1 MDLNY
6 TPAEESFRD
15 EVRAWL
21 AANLAP
27 DGENV
32 YATESEGM
40 DQWMT
45 YLKQWQRK
53 LHDAGWS
60 GISWPREYG
69 GRGATIIEELIFT
82 EEMARAKAPNLMNIS
97 IGVEL
102 VGPAI
107 MHHGTNEQ
115 KLRYLPKI
123 LSGEEIWSQG
133 FSEPGAGSDLASLRT
148 LAVEEENDFVIT
160 GQKVWTSWAE
170 YSEYCILLA
179 RTDPSAPKHKGIS
192 CFLVD
197 MRSPGITIRPTRQIT
212 GEAEFSEVFF
222 EGVRVPKESLLG
234 GINQG
239 WKVAMTILAHERGT
253 SAIRYQIRFRSE
265 LDDLIKLTKS
275 FIKEANKAAA
285 DPLIRQ
291 KLAQSF
297 IEVEILKY
305 NIYRSVT
312 QIMRSGKPGPES
324 SIIKLF
330 WSEMDRRQKEVAM
343 ETLGLYS
350 QLLQDSKWTIDHGRW
365 ARAFLWSRA
374 GTIYAGS
381 SEIQRN
387 IIAERVLGLPKSQ
400 EQK

>member
-1 MDLNY
+1 MDLGY
-6 TPAEESFRD
+6 TPAEERFRD

-21 AANLAP
+21 AANLSEDRNRVSESDSANI
-27 DGENV
+27 DG
-32 YATESEGM
+32 
-40 DQWMT
+40 WMT
-45 YLKQWQRK
+45 YLKEWQRK
-53 LHDAGWS
+53 LYDDGWS
-60 GISWPREYG
+60 GISWPKEYG

-82 EEMARAKAPNLMNIS
+82 EEMARAKAPNLMNVS
-97 IGVEL
+97 IGIEL

-107 MHHGTNEQ
+107 IHHGTEEQ
-115 KLRYLPKI
+115 KRRYLTKI

-133 FSEPGAGSDLASLRT
+133 FSEPGAGSDLASLRMRADAEDEHFI
-148 LAVEEENDFVIT
+148 LN

-170 YSEYCILLA
+170 YSDYCILLA
-179 RTDPSAPKHKGIS
+179 RTDPSVPKHKGIS

-197 MRSPGITIRPTRQIT
+197 MRSPGITIKPTVQIT

-222 EGVRVPKESLLG
+222 DGVFVSQTNLLG
-234 GINQG
+234 GVNQG

-265 LDDLIKLTKS
+265 LDDLIQLSKTFTS
-275 FIKEANKAAA
+275 EHRQADE
-285 DPLIRQ
+285 DPLIKQ

-305 NIYRSVT
+305 NIYRSAT

-330 WSEMDRRQKEVAM
+330 WSEMDRRQKEVGM
-343 ETLGLYS
+343 EILGLYS
-350 QLLQDSKWTIDHGRW
+350 QLLQNSIWSIDHGRW
-365 ARAFLWSRA
+365 PRAFLWSRA

>member
-6 TPAEESFRD
+6 TPAEMSFRD

-21 AANLAP
+21 AANLTQV
-27 DGENV
+27 GERV
-32 YATESEGM
+32 AAAESEDM
-40 DQWMT
+40 DQWMS

-53 LHDAGWS
+53 LYEAGWS
-60 GISWPREYG
+60 GISWPKEYG

-97 IGVEL
+97 IGIEL

-107 MHHGTNEQ
+107 MHHGTDEQ

-148 LAVEEENDFVIT
+148 LAVEEENGFVVT

-170 YSEYCILLA
+170 YSDYCILLA
-179 RTDPSAPKHKGIS
+179 RTDTSAPKHKGIS

-212 GEAEFSEVFF
+212 GEAEFSEVFLD
-222 EGVRVPKESLLG
+222 GVRLPRESLLG
-234 GINQG
+234 GLNQG

-265 LDDLIKLTKS
+265 LDDLINLTKS
-275 FIKEANKAAA
+275 FIRDNHKAAA
-285 DPLIRQ
+285 DPLLRQ

-312 QIMRSGKPGPES
+312 QIMRSDKPGPES

-330 WSEMDRRQKEVAM
+330 WSEMDRRQKEIAM
-343 ETLGLYS
+343 ETLGPFS
-350 QLLQDSKWTIDHGRW
+350 QLLQNSKWSIDHGRW
-365 ARAFLWSRA
+365 AKAFLWSRA

>member
-1 MDLNY
+1 MDLSY
-6 TPAEESFRD
+6 TPAEERFRD

-21 AANLAP
+21 AANLSEDRDRLSDSDP
-27 DGENV
+27 EN
-32 YATESEGM
+32 M
-40 DQWMT
+40 DRWME

-53 LHDAGWS
+53 LFDDGWS
-60 GISWPREYG
+60 GISWPKEYG

-82 EEMARAKAPNLMNIS
+82 EEMARAKAPNLMNVS
-97 IGVEL
+97 IGMEL

-107 MHHGTNEQ
+107 IHHGTEEQ
-115 KLRYLPKI
+115 KRRYLKKI

-133 FSEPGAGSDLASLRT
+133 FSEPGAGSDLASLRMRAE
-148 LAVEEENDFVIT
+148 LDNEDFVLT

-170 YSEYCILLA
+170 YSDYCIVLA
-179 RTDPSAPKHKGIS
+179 RTDPAVPKHKGIS

-197 MRSPGITIRPTRQIT
+197 MRSPGITIKPTVQIT

-222 EGVRVPKESLLG
+222 DGVRVPQANLLG
-234 GINQG
+234 GLNQG

-265 LDDLIKLTKS
+265 LDELIKLSKS
-275 FIKEANKAAA
+275 FAKDQDQVSE
-285 DPLIRQ
+285 DPLIKQ

-305 NIYRSVT
+305 NIYRSAT

-330 WSEMDRRQKEVAM
+330 WSEMDRRQKEIGM
-343 ETLGLYS
+343 EILGLHS
-350 QLLQDSKWTIDHGRW
+350 QLLQNSDWSIDHGRW
-365 ARAFLWSRA
+365 PRAFLWSRA

-387 IIAERVLGLPKSQ
+387 IIAERVLGLPRSQ

>member
-6 TPAEESFRD
+6 TAEEERFRD
-15 EVRAWL
+15 EVRSWL
-21 AANLAP
+21 AANLSK
-27 DGENV
+27 DD
-32 YATESEGM
+32 ESLFNDPEKM
-40 DQWMT
+40 DDWMAF
-45 YLKQWQRK
+45 LKGWQRK
-53 LHDAGWS
+53 LYDAGWA
-60 GISWPREYG
+60 GISWPSEYG

-82 EEMARAKAPNLMNIS
+82 EEMARARAPNLMNIS
-97 IGVEL
+97 IGIEL

-107 MHHGTNEQ
+107 IHHGTEEQ
-115 KLRYLPKI
+115 KKRYLPKI

-148 LAVEEENDFVIT
+148 VAVEEDDHFVVT

-170 YSEYCILLA
+170 YSEYCIVLA
-179 RTDPSAPKHKGIS
+179 RSDSSVSKHKGIS
-192 CFLVD
+192 CFFVD
-197 MRSPGITIRPTRQIT
+197 MRSPGITIRPTVQIT

-222 EGVRVPKESLLG
+222 DSVSVPKENLLG

-265 LDDLIKLTKS
+265 LDDLINLAKS
-275 FIKEANKAAA
+275 FARDGHSAGE
-285 DPLIRQ
+285 DPLLKQ

-305 NIYRSVT
+305 NIYRTVT
-312 QIMRSGKPGPES
+312 QIKRTGKPGPES

-330 WSEMDRRQKEVAM
+330 WSEMDQRQKQVAM
-343 ETLGLYS
+343 DTLGMHS
-350 QLLQDSKWTIDHGRW
+350 QLIQHSKWAIDHGRW

-387 IIAERVLGLPKSQ
+387 VIAERVLGLPRSQ

>member
-6 TPAEESFRD
+6 TQAEERFRD
-15 EVRAWL
+15 EVRTWL
-21 AANLAP
+21 AANLSG
-27 DGENV
+27 DEESLVSN
-32 YATESEGM
+32 ESENM
-40 DQWMT
+40 DEWMA
-45 YLKQWQRK
+45 YLKNWQRK
-53 LHDAGWS
+53 LHKAGWS
-60 GISWPREYG
+60 GISWPKEYG

-82 EEMARAKAPNLMNIS
+82 EEMAHAKVPNLMNIS
-97 IGVEL
+97 IGIEL

-107 MHHGTNEQ
+107 MHHGTEEQ

-133 FSEPGAGSDLASLRT
+133 FSEPGAGSDLASLRM
-148 LAVEEENDFVIT
+148 LAVEEEDHFVLT

-170 YSEYCILLA
+170 YSEYCLLLA
-179 RTDPSAPKHKGIS
+179 RTDTTAPKHKGIS
-192 CFLVD
+192 CFLVE
-197 MRSPGITIRPTRQIT
+197 MNSLGITIRPTLQIT

-222 EGVRVPKESLLG
+222 DGVRVPKENLLG

-253 SAIRYQIRFRSE
+253 SAVRYQIRFRRE
-265 LDDLIKLTKS
+265 LDELIKLTKS
-275 FIKEANKAAA
+275 FIRENRRAAE
-285 DPLIRQ
+285 DPLLRQ

-330 WSEMDRRQKEVAM
+330 WSEMDRRQKEVGM
-343 ETLGLYS
+343 ETLGQYS
-350 QLLQDSKWTIDHGRW
+350 QLQRNSKWSIDHGRW
-365 ARAFLWSRA
+365 PRAFLWSRA

-400 EQK
+400 N